1 MCLTSY
7 LKMTTK
13 CIVQILRETTAKI
26 LQIFG
31 TTDTSET
38 NKYCQMLDQFFECG
52 NARRLEKHQ
61 KKTKPFLKLYTDENH
76 EIIFWITNQFLE
88 YLNAR
93 KENAQN
99 RSGDFTQNAG
109 CKMFV
114 SLQTYHGIQ
123 IIARSTVEVVKLL
136 LQITCKFILTKEVL
150 LRPCGRIL
158 YGIQRQPGRRNDSPD
173 MVEFR

>member
-1 MCLTSY
+1 
-7 LKMTTK
+7 
-13 CIVQILRETTAKI
+13 
-26 LQIFG
+26 
-31 TTDTSET
+31 
-38 NKYCQMLDQFFECG
+38 MLDQFFECG

-76 EIIFWITNQFLE
+76 EIFFWITNQFLE

-136 LQITCKFILTKEVL
+136 LQITCKFILTKSFCSDLVEE
-150 LRPCGRIL
+150 
-158 YGIQRQPGRRNDSPD
+158 YF
-173 MVEFR
+173 MVFKGNQGEEMTALIW